1 MKKRQQFP
9 INDETMWRRQ
19 LLRASLNVNYFYF
32 NLSTFFGL
40 TTFYFSR
47 KRKRFCDSSFLN
59 KYCTFVAIS
68 FFVLYPVAV
77 VVLLEEFGMNAEMG
91 FTDITRNSVY
101 IGNWL
106 MCALIFGNQAKH
118 AIESCN
124 LYNQAGA
131 LYIDTAQKAKARSDV
146 KLKYSAKCAL
156 KTCILTIGFLYVNFV
171 KFYHHID
178 DHISILECLLF
189 IYLFVPSFIMALA
202 SNRIHVATT
211 LCTLLI
217 MDIETS
223 IKRLSSEFERKASNR
238 HVLKLSREMSA
249 VSAGKL
255 SALSE
260 SYASLHQIFV
270 DFNFLYAKCT
280 LFILGICFVN
290 VVFEVS
296 EKSSKVKN
304 SDFFPALLSLP
315 EHFVVDCERSG
326 TGSVFCRFSVGA
338 NIFVLLRNC
347 RYNTNL

>member
-1 MKKRQQFP
+1 MVCAIERRHQFS
-9 INDETMWRRQ
+9 IYGVTMWRPQ
-19 LLRASLNVNYFYF
+19 LLRASLNANYFYF

-47 KRKRFCDSSFLN
+47 KHKRFCDSSFLN
-59 KYCTFVAIS
+59 KYSTFMAIS

-77 VVLLEEFGMNAEMG
+77 VVLLKEFGMNSEMG
-91 FTDITRNSVY
+91 ITDITRNSVY

-131 LYIDTAQKAKARSDV
+131 LYIDTAEKSKANVDG

-156 KTCILTIGFLYVNFV
+156 KTCILTIGFLHVNLA
-171 KFYHHID
+171 KFYSRSD
-178 DHISILECLLF
+178 DRFSIFECLLF
-189 IYLFVPSFIMALA
+189 IYLFVPSFIMVLA
-202 SNRIHVATT
+202 SNRICVATT
-211 LCTLLI
+211 FCSFLI
-217 MDIETS
+217 MEIEGS
-223 IKRLSSEFERKASNR
+223 IKRLSFEFERKVSNR
-238 HVLKLSREMSA
+238 HVLKLSREISA

-260 SYASLHQIFV
+260 SYARLHRIFV

-280 LFILGICFVN
+280 LFILGICFMN

-296 EKSSKVKN
+296 SKSSKVKN
-304 SDFFPALLSLP
+304 FKLFPALLSLSQ
-315 EHFVVDCERSG
+315 HFTVAGKRSG
-326 TGSVFCRFSVGA
+326 SRSILRMFSIVT
-338 NIFVLLRNC
+338 NISLFL
-347 RYNTNL
+347 